1 MECCLV
7 HTIYTAAAVLRK
19 QLIIFYIVHFSLFCC
34 ISFFLL
40 LDVQLK
46 LKRQDS
52 GLVPV
57 LHGSAH
63 PCGSAA

>member
-19 QLIIFYIVHFSLFCC
+19 QLIIFYIVHFFSILLHFV
-34 ISFFLL
+34 FLL